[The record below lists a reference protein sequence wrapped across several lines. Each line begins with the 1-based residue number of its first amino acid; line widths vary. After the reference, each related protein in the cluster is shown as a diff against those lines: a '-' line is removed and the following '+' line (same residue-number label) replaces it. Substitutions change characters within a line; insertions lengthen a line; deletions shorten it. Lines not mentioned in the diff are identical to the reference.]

1 MHFGRSVILRDEAE
15 KPAGG
20 VTTPAA
26 PAPVATPPASPAVD
40 TEALK
45 AEARKALLAELGIK
59 DPEEAKSAIE
69 AVRKAEEARLSEAEK
84 QAKAL
89 KQSLEEKSKA
99 EAEAAAA
106 KAEVKA
112 MKAAAE
118 MRDRLDSFGVAPSAR
133 VMVEALYSASK
144 QAKDFDEAKFFEKI
158 RADHPTLFG
167 AAASSAPAPAN
178 TSPAPVA
185 AAASPF
191 GSTPAVFDALKAT
204 PEERRERR
212 RSLS

>member
-1 MHFGRSVILRDEAE
+1 MLVRRPLRSADGETAQVAAAVA
-15 KPAGG
+15 PA
-20 VTTPAA
+20 AQA
-26 PAPVATPPASPAVD
+26 PAPAAAPKVDEEAIKASAQ
-40 TEALK
+40 
-45 AEARKALLAELGIK
+45 KALLEALGIK
-59 DPEEAKSAIE
+59 DIDEAKTALE
-69 AVRKAEEARLSEAEK
+69 AVRKAEESRLSEAEK

-106 KAEVKA
+106 KAEIKA

-118 MRDRLDSFGVAPSAR
+118 MRDKLDGFGVAPSAR

-167 AAASSAPAPAN
+167 AATATVAPAN
-178 TSPAPVA
+178 TSPAPVTGTVAQA
-185 AAASPF
+185 APPKLVSALESRPWAAQY
-191 GSTPAVFDALKAT
+191 A
-204 PEERRERR
+204 
-212 RSLS
+212 RSS